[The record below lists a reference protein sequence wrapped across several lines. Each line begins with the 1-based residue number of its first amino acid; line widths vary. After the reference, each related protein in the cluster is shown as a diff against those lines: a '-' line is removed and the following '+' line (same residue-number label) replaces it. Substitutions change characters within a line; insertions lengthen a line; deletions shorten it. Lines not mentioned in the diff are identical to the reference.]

1 MVTEKIRTVAMRRE
15 VQALLIFGVLAGVG
29 YYMYL
34 KNKKKESEK
43 GF

>member
-1 MVTEKIRTVAMRRE
+1 MIREKLREVAMRRE

-34 KNKKKESEK
+34 KNKQKSEK
-43 GF
+43 GFK